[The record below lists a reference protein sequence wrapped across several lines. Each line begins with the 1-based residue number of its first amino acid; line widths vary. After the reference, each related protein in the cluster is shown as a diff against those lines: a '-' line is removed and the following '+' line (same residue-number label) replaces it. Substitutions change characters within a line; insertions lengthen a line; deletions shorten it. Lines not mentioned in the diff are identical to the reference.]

1 MISSFFS
8 LRAALASMVMLFCLF
23 GASTSVQ
30 ADNTAVA
37 QEARSFVV
45 ALADRTIGSLTEKE
59 IDKKERRNRFRAL
72 MLEYFAFKSIAKWV
86 LGRYWRRANEAQRKE
101 FMMLFEDLL
110 VVVYA
115 DRFAKYSGLRLDVGK
130 SEIRGAND
138 ILVHSILKRSK
149 GVKSVG
155 VIWRVRRINF
165 DLFCASIGLTLLAI
179 VLLIPDSPGWFG
191 PIERQAQT
199 NRSGMGNWPANTPPP
214 PVRAPVRR
222 QGQSTDP
229 PEKQNCHRGD
239 AKPPAEPRVP
249 WK

>member
-1 MISSFFS
+1 MILSFFNF
-8 LRAALASMVMLFCLF
+8 RAVLTSMVMLVGLF
-23 GASTSVQ
+23 GVSASVQ

-45 ALADRTIGSLTEKE
+45 ALADRTIESLTEKE

-86 LGRYWRRANEAQRKE
+86 LGRYWRRANEAQREE
-101 FMMLFEDLL
+101 FMVLFEDLL

-155 VIWRVRRINF
+155 VIWRVRRSRDKFKIV
-165 DLFCASIGLTLLAI
+165 DLMVEGLSMGLTQQKEFSSVI
-179 VLLIPDSPGWFG
+179 RKNGGKVQGLI
-191 PIERQAQT
+191 EELRKRVA
-199 NRSGMGNWPANTPPP
+199 AN
-214 PVRAPVRR
+214 
-222 QGQSTDP
+222 S
-229 PEKQNCHRGD
+229 
-239 AKPPAEPRVP
+239 
-249 WK
+249 

>member
-23 GASTSVQ
+23 SAGTSVP

-37 QEARSFVV
+37 QGARSFVV
-45 ALADRTIGSLTEKE
+45 ALADRTIESLTENE

-86 LGRYWRRANEAQRKE
+86 LGRYWRRANEAQRNE
-101 FMMLFEDLL
+101 FMLLFEDLL

-138 ILVHSILKRSK
+138 ILVHSILKRSN
-149 GVKSVG
+149 GLKSVG
-155 VIWRVRRINF
+155 VIWRVRKSRDKFKIV
-165 DLFCASIGLTLLAI
+165 DLMVEGLSMGLTQQKEFSSVIRKNGGKVQA
-179 VLLIPDSPGWFG
+179 LI
-191 PIERQAQT
+191 EELRKRVA
-199 NRSGMGNWPANTPPP
+199 AN
-214 PVRAPVRR
+214 
-222 QGQSTDP
+222 S
-229 PEKQNCHRGD
+229 
-239 AKPPAEPRVP
+239 
-249 WK
+249 